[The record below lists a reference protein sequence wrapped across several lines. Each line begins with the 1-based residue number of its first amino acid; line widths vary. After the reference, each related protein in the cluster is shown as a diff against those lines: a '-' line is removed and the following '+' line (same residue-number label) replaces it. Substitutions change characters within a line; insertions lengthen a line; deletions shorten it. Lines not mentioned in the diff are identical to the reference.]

1 MIMTGAQAA
10 QAPAPSLHAASIQS
24 SGSILV
30 NLLSSA
36 PTAPSPITPAAVA
49 SSGGGVTSGQRTA
62 VKSLFG
68 QPASVFGGTIQPAS
82 SAPSFS
88 FAPVATAASGAPAAA
103 KPSFSFAAQKAG
115 GSQAPLTAAQ
125 PQSVGASVKA
135 TKPRECDALSASTTQ
150 TRPSAVAAPAIFTQ
164 TTGNLHLLI
173 CLLLND
179 GRVIFSQKSL

>member
-1 MIMTGAQAA
+1 MTGAQAA

-36 PTAPSPITPAAVA
+36 PTAPSPITPAAAA
-49 SSGGGVTSGQRTA
+49 SSGGGVTSGQQTA
-62 VKSLFG
+62 IKSLFG
-68 QPASVFGGTIQPAS
+68 QPASVFGGTIQPTS

-88 FAPVATAASGAPAAA
+88 FAPVATAASGVPAAA

-135 TKPRECDALSASTTQ
+135 TKPRECDALSASAIQ

-164 TTGNLHLLI
+164 TTGNLHLFI